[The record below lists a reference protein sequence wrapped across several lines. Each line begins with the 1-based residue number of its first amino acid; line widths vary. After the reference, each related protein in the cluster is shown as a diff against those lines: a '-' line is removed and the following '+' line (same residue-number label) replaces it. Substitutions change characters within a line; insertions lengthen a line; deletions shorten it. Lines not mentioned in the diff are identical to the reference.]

1 MLKIFLKN
9 KKAFSIIEILIAI
22 FIITTGIVGAMNLI
36 NRSISSVVV
45 SKSELIATNLAQ
57 EGMEIVRGIRD
68 TNWLKQ
74 REEPS
79 RLWDYGLV
87 AGDWRVQYNSQALI
101 SLGTNPVLNFNTSTG
116 YYLYDATKP
125 ATLFRRKITITNI
138 SAYEIKV
145 VCEVSWSERG
155 HSFAISAEDRLYNW
169 K

>member
-9 KKAFSIIEILIAI
+9 KRAFSIIEILIAV
-22 FIITTGIVGAMNLI
+22 FIMTTGIIGAMNLI

-45 SKSELIATNLAQ
+45 SKSELIATNLVQ

-87 AGDWRVQYNSQALI
+87 AGDWRVQYNSAGLM
-101 SLGTNPVLNFNTSTG
+101 SLFGNPVLNINSNGF
-116 YYLYDATKP
+116 YLYDITKP
-125 ATLFRRKITITNI
+125 DTLFRRKITITNI
-138 SAYEIKV
+138 SANEIKA

-155 HSFAISAEDRLYNW
+155 RSFAISAEDRLYNW